1 MREKST
7 EFWFRTSA
15 RLYNCPARLFA
26 GLKLVTRLTVFP
38 MTDVFESLIPD
49 DHSGSVAAVPEFSPD
64 HRTQLELAQSY
75 LNQAGFY
82 AYLMVDDQQRW
93 TLAADDEDGR
103 VDVRV
108 EDESFL
114 LEVCGSSP
122 GLFMEE
128 DSEWRRTALERL
140 ARRVIPN
147 VARGLLQEHESAT
160 WSEVD
165 RGVEAC
171 IAHAIPLSSTD
182 RIAVLARQSLEHL
195 DGLLS
200 RVESE
205 LRT

>member
-1 MREKST
+1 MI
-7 EFWFRTSA
+7 
-15 RLYNCPARLFA
+15 RLSVL
-26 GLKLVTRLTVFP
+26 P
-38 MTDVFESLIPD
+38 MSEMFENKMPD
-49 DHSGSVAAVPEFSPD
+49 DHPGAVAAVPEFNQHD
-64 HRTQLELAQSY
+64 RHHLEHAQNQ

-82 AYLMVDDQQRW
+82 AYLMIDDQQRW
-93 TLAADDEDGR
+93 TLAADDEAGR

-108 EDESFL
+108 EDGSFL

-147 VARGLLQEHESAT
+147 VARGMLQEHESAT
-160 WSEVD
+160 WNEVD

-171 IAHAIPLSSTD
+171 ISHAIPLSRADQIS
-182 RIAVLARQSLEHL
+182 VSARQSLDQLEA
-195 DGLLS
+195 LLS